1 MFGLEPTIVAWLSL
15 SIFIGGLAKG
25 LSGVAL
31 PITTLAIA
39 LNFVDARTGLALLAV
54 PILMTNIWQAFGTGD
69 IFGPLKRFWFMAVVF
84 VFALYVGSLLVSILD
99 EAVLFAMMGT
109 SSLIFVC
116 SQIYKPNSPALSP
129 NAERILGPIAGALG
143 GVMGGLTSVWGPPII
158 MFLFSLK
165 LDKYTWVRSVTGL
178 YLIGAIPLVFFY
190 VQNGVLDGDMLWLS
204 FAACVPVMVGIL
216 IGERARKHINEEA
229 FRKFLLIVLLIV
241 GVNMLRRAIM

>member
-1 MFGLEPTIVAWLSL
+1 MFGLEPTIIAWLSL

-31 PITTLAIA
+31 PITTLAVA

-69 IFGPLKRFWFMAVVF
+69 IFGPLKRFWFMAIVF
-84 VFALYVGSLLVSILD
+84 VLALYVGSLLVSILD
-99 EAVLFAMMGT
+99 EAVLFAMMGV
-109 SSLIFVC
+109 SALIFAV
-116 SQIYKPNSPALSP
+116 SQLFKPNTPALSS
-129 NAERILGPIAGALG
+129 NAERILGPIAGVLG

-165 LDKYTWVRSVTGL
+165 LDKDTWVRSVTGL